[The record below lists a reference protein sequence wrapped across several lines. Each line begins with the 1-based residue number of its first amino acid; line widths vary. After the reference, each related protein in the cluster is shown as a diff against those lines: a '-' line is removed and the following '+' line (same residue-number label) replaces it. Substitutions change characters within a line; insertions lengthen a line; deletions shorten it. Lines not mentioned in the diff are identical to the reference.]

1 MIDLN
6 KISKSTP
13 KKPIIVIYGPSGIGK
28 STFGAS
34 APNPIFVLAEDG
46 LGDIEVPA
54 IPRDEKTNKPRKAES
69 FKEILECLSY
79 IATQDHGFNTV
90 VIDTADW
97 VENLIWKATCK
108 RLDVD
113 SIEEPGYGR
122 GYVEAMSEWDEFFS
136 AVTYLRDVKN
146 MNVIIIAHS
155 AIVKIEDP
163 IHPAYDKSTMKLHK
177 RAAAKLMEF
186 ADIIGFCALRTIV
199 TTEKEGFGATRNRA
213 VSTGERIIYVSP
225 QAGFDA
231 KKRYRGLPDVIPLE
245 WDELEKCLPENVKK
259 GE

>member
-46 LGDIEVPA
+46 LGDIEVSAVPQ
-54 IPRDEKTNKPRKAES
+54 DENGKPRIAKS
-69 FKEILECLSY
+69 FDEVLDCLAD
-79 IATQDHGFNTV
+79 IGKQDHDFKTL
-90 VIDTADW
+90 VIDSADW
-97 VENLIWKATCK
+97 VEPLVWEATCK
-108 RLDVD
+108 RLKVD

-122 GYVEAMSEWDEFFS
+122 GYVEAMTEWGEFFN
-136 AVTYLRDVKN
+136 AITYLRDVKN

-155 AIVKIEDP
+155 SIVKIEDP